1 MDELEMNRIADKFLA
16 DRSMQIS
23 NYYIEVTP
31 YSELI
36 CFKGEDGREYDLP
49 ISDETLAVAVKKR
62 LRELGVK
69 IVELK

>member
-1 MDELEMNRIADKFLA
+1 MNEIDMNSLADKFVA
-16 DRSMQIS
+16 DRGIPIS
-23 NYYIEVTP
+23 SYYIEVTP

-49 ISDETLAVAVKKR
+49 ISDETLSKAVKKR

-69 IVELK
+69 VVELK